1 MRRGEGRGRA
11 SGGRGVRRGERRRR
25 LPRRRDEYNYDDYN
39 DYDDN
44 DNQLDLIEP
53 SLDNLLST
61 PQIFY
66 SNIDKE
72 DIENKLS
79 LLDFKRRNI
88 NKFKED
94 LLYYYSSPEILK
106 KFKTSIDEEKNYDF
120 YKDLDSENFIIE
132 QKKRIET
139 IMALPKLNLDSVIK
153 TRKLSKY
160 ENIFCIQPNSV
171 NQRDDYY
178 ENNRR
183 ENKDEETKAKL
194 ISANSIRKKMD
205 EISNL
210 CLNEKEETKILSQLR
225 NLNENFKNN
234 KIDIES
240 LGFVHF
246 QFIENNLVL
255 LLTVIFQKF
264 AQNKNSKNIN
274 DFILLCTDILKYF

>member
-1 MRRGEGRGRA
+1 MRRRGEGRGRA
-11 SGGRGVRRGERRRR
+11 RGGRGGRGGERRRR

-106 KFKTSIDEEKNYDF
+106 KFKTSIDVDKNYDF
-120 YKDLDSENFIIE
+120 YKE
-132 QKKRIET
+132 
-139 IMALPKLNLDSVIK
+139 
-153 TRKLSKY
+153 
-160 ENIFCIQPNSV
+160 
-171 NQRDDYY
+171 
-178 ENNRR
+178 
-183 ENKDEETKAKL
+183 
-194 ISANSIRKKMD
+194 
-205 EISNL
+205 
-210 CLNEKEETKILSQLR
+210 
-225 NLNENFKNN
+225 
-234 KIDIES
+234 
-240 LGFVHF
+240 
-246 QFIENNLVL
+246 
-255 LLTVIFQKF
+255 
-264 AQNKNSKNIN
+264 
-274 DFILLCTDILKYF
+274 